1 MNIKIKIWL
10 LTIALAMSTAMQGQN
25 FNPADPPEPTEPVAP
40 PVSLVVQAS
49 PTEGGTVTGAGKYN
63 IGSNATVKATA
74 STGFVFSHW
83 TDAQGDTVAVT
94 SSYTLKKGPR
104 VETLTAHFIFN
115 PSAPTEPSEPVL
127 PEKPVVIPVYTLVLV
142 ATEGG
147 TVSGAGD
154 YAEGKSVTVKATPS
168 TGFYFTAW
176 LNEAGD
182 TLSTTAS
189 FSHTKKAETET
200 LTAHFAFSPS
210 APGEPAEPV
219 LPEKPVVVPTYTLTL
234 VATEGGT
241 VTGAGDYAEGK
252 SVTVKATPS
261 TGFYFTAWLNE
272 AGDTVSTTASFS
284 HTKRAETETLTAH
297 FRFDPSAPS
306 EPAQPSVSKNSL
318 YLMTVSAKPGD
329 DAECSVYFNAIKEV
343 TDMTFQLGFPSGTT
357 PLPDSLAISDRAA
370 GYSVDYTMVNDSTIV
385 LNVTGGTLPV
395 GNIKLLTM
403 DLRVPEDFP
412 VGTGYV
418 ITVNQVSVTLPSG
431 NTETTSTRNSSLDVY
446 KYGDADNSGEIDLVD
461 LIMARDYLYGILIDG
476 FKPVAVDL
484 NRNGIVD
491 TRDIELLTQLI
502 LNREP

>member
-1 MNIKIKIWL
+1 MNIKLRIL
-10 LTIALAMSTAMQGQN
+10 YLAIALAVSTGIYGQD
-25 FNPADPPEPTEPVAP
+25 FNPADPAEPTEPVAP
-40 PVSLVVQAS
+40 PVSLVLQAS
-49 PTEGGTVTGAGKYN
+49 PSEGGTVTGAGKYN

-74 STGFVFSHW
+74 NTGFVFTHW
-83 TDAQGDTVAVT
+83 TDAQGDTLAT
-94 SSYTLKKGPR
+94 TASYTLKKGPR
-104 VETLTAHFIFN
+104 VETLTAHFTFN
-115 PSAPTEPSEPVL
+115 PSAPTEPVEPVL
-127 PEKPVVIPVYTLVLV
+127 PEKPVVVPVYTLTLV

-176 LNEAGD
+176 LDETGD

-219 LPEKPVVVPTYTLTL
+219 LPEKPVVVPTYALTL

-241 VTGAGDYAEGK
+241 VSGAGDYAEGAT
-252 SVTVKATPS
+252 VNVKATS
-261 TGFYFTAWLNE
+261 NTGFYFAAWLNE
-272 AGDTVSTTASFS
+272 AGDTLSTAANFAY
-284 HTKRAETETLTAH
+284 TKQAVAETLTAH

-329 DAECSVYFNAIKEV
+329 DAECAVYFNALKEV

-357 PLPDSLAISDRAA
+357 PLPDSLVVSDRTD
-370 GYSVDYTMVNDSTIV
+370 YSVDYTLVNDSTIV
-385 LNVTGGTLPV
+385 LNVKGDTLGV
-395 GNIKLLTM
+395 GNIKLLTL

-418 ITVNQVSVTLPSG
+418 ITVNQVSVTLPG
-431 NTETTSTRNSSLDVY
+431 GTTETTSTRNSSLDVY

-476 FKPVAVDL
+476 FEPVAVDL

-491 TRDIELLTQLI
+491 RRDIELLTQLI
-502 LNREP
+502 LNR